1 MIPTT
6 KPFIVPDSFLDAIV
20 TDPHW
25 ISITLLLKRWRT
37 YVEGRESKDEKD
49 EGRNFSH
56 GTIARWSLVGE
67 LGLFSHSPKESG
79 LAHANQTIQKIEH
92 FLNFELR
99 DQVKL
104 QHYDFELLSFEL
116 RDSRFKIQ
124 LKHRQ

>member
-1 MIPTT
+1 MLEPNALKSSCNRYGKKETTSELTITTLAQRFGSGGSYIHPASLSLRAYIFPISPIPMIPTT

-56 GTIARWSLVGE
+56 GTIARWSLVG
-67 LGLFSHSPKESG
+67 G
-79 LAHANQTIQKIEH
+79 
-92 FLNFELR
+92 
-99 DQVKL
+99 
-104 QHYDFELLSFEL
+104 
-116 RDSRFKIQ
+116 
-124 LKHRQ
+124 